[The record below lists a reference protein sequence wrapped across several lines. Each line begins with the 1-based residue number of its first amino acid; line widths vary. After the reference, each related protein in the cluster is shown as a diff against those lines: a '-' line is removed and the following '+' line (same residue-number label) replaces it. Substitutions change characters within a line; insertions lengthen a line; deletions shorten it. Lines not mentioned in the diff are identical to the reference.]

1 MPKLG
6 TCCNS
11 SERPHLMLF
20 CFLKYPSRR
29 SVGGKWETPPRFPS
43 GPRPRLF
50 HNQTNP
56 HSLDKPDSR
65 STTLRSG
72 RDDNSVGRLTAIR
85 LTAFEA
91 FSMQQ
96 NCHPDRSAPGFP
108 ATRHSPAATCAAFS
122 KENRMKFASA
132 TKLDRKSGV
141 A

>member
-29 SVGGKWETPPRFPS
+29 SVGGKWETQPRFPS

-56 HSLDKPDSR
+56 HTLDKTDSR
-65 STTLRSG
+65 SAPPDFLSKTVTSVDCMRLSLRRAAYVAAG
-72 RDDNSVGRLTAIR
+72 RAV
-85 LTAFEA
+85 
-91 FSMQQ
+91 
-96 NCHPDRSAPGFP
+96 
-108 ATRHSPAATCAAFS
+108 
-122 KENRMKFASA
+122 K
-132 TKLDRKSGV
+132 
-141 A
+141 